1 MARLHEYQGKAILA
15 ANGFKIPRGRAAS
28 TADQAVAAAS
38 ELAGRK
44 GGEVVIKIQAWTTG
58 RAGIG
63 GVAFAKTPDDVRAS
77 AARMLAM
84 KIGQFPVEAVL
95 VEEKIDFEREFF
107 LSFAIDDAARAPVI
121 IFAGGGGSGIE
132 ERAASTRRIAC
143 DVNRGPLDSAVGEA
157 VASCGLSPAHAAGL
171 AESMQKLFAAA
182 RSVEARSLEIN
193 PLVLTKDGQFVAT
206 DCRITIDDYAV
217 ARHPELGI
225 EIAREF
231 DHPPTALERV
241 AYAVEQ
247 SDHRGTFYFAQLAT
261 IAAKDSKGLVGFHG
275 AGGGGSMMSMDAI
288 VNAGFTIANFTDTSG
303 NPSAAKVYRAA
314 RIILAQPDLVGY
326 FGSGSGVASQ
336 EQYWSAYGLAKAF
349 WELDLDI
356 PAVIRLGGNTE
367 DRAVDILRRMSE
379 LLRTAVEGYRK
390 TDAPAMIAER
400 FAELVAGAGG
410 AKWKPRAPR
419 VPKFVK
425 DPSATMLPVKSGR
438 VWIDT
443 AKWPQIRAAVET
455 HSGGLIVD
463 RPAAAGPVAAL
474 PSEEFANKD
483 SELLACDVE
492 CRLAGVEG
500 FYLELDIPGL
510 DELIERKA
518 VASAREDCENE

>member
-28 TADQAVAAAS
+28 TADEAVAAAK
-38 ELAGRK
+38 ELAGEK
-44 GGEVVIKIQAWTTG
+44 NSEVVIKIQAWTTG

-63 GVAFAKTPDDVRAS
+63 GVAFAKKADDVRAH

-84 KIGQFPVEAVL
+84 KVGQFPVEAVL
-95 VEEKIDFEREFF
+95 VEEKIDIEREFF

-143 DVNRGPLDSAVGEA
+143 DVNRGPLDSTVGEA
-157 VASCGLSPAHAAGL
+157 VASCGLSPAHAATL
-171 AESMQKLFAAA
+171 AESIQKLFAAA

-193 PLVLTKDGQFVAT
+193 PLVLTKGDQFVAA
-206 DCRITIDDYAV
+206 DCRVTIDDYAV

-231 DHPPTALERV
+231 DHPPTALERM
-241 AYAVEQ
+241 AYAAEQ
-247 SDHRGTFYFAQLAT
+247 TDHRGTFYFAQLAT
-261 IAAKDSKGLVGFHG
+261 VAAKGSKGLVGFHG

-303 NPSAAKVYRAA
+303 NPSASKVYRAS

-367 DRAVDILRRMSE
+367 DRAVDILRRMSG
-379 LLRTAVEGYRK
+379 LLRAPVEGYRK
-390 TDAPAMIAER
+390 TDTPAMIAER
-400 FAELVAGAGG
+400 FAELVAGASGT
-410 AKWKPRAPR
+410 KWKPRAPR

-425 DPSATMLPVKSGR
+425 DKSATRLPVKNGR

-443 AKWPQIRAAVET
+443 ARWAEIRAAVET
-455 HSGGLIVD
+455 HSSELIVD
-463 RPAAAGPVAAL
+463 RAGAPAAALA
-474 PSEEFANKD
+474 SEEFANKD

-510 DELIERKA
+510 DEVMNAQRN
-518 VASAREDCENE
+518 SGARSRN

>member
-28 TADQAVAAAS
+28 TVDEAVATAK
-38 ELAGRK
+38 ELGD
-44 GGEVVIKIQAWTTG
+44 EVVMKIQGWTTG

-63 GVAFAKTPDDVRAS
+63 GVAFAEKPGEVRAH
-77 AARMLAM
+77 AERMLSM
-84 KIGQFPVEAVL
+84 EVGQFPVEAVL
-95 VEEKIDFEREFF
+95 VEEKVGIDREFF
-107 LSFAIDDAARAPVI
+107 LSFAIDDAARAPII
-121 IFAGGGGSGIE
+121 IFAAGGGTGIE
-132 ERAASTRRIAC
+132 ERAAATKKIPC
-143 DVNRGPLDSAVGEA
+143 DVNRGPLDSAVDEA
-157 VASCGLSPAHAAGL
+157 VASSGLSAKNAKQL
-171 AESMQKLFAAA
+171 NESIRKLFAAA

-193 PLVLTKDGQFVAT
+193 PLVLTKTGEFVAA

-217 ARHPELGI
+217 GRHPELGI

-231 DHPPTALERV
+231 DHPPTTFEQV

-247 SDHRGTFYFAQLAT
+247 DDHRGTFYFAQLAT
-261 IAAKDSKGLVGFHG
+261 TAPKGSNGLVGFHG

-303 NPSAAKVYRAA
+303 NPSASKVYRAA

-367 DRAVDILRRMSE
+367 DRAVDILHRISK
-379 LLRTAVEGYRK
+379 LLRAPVEGYRK
-390 TDAPAMIAER
+390 SDTPAKIAAR
-400 FAELVAGAGG
+400 FAELVAETKG
-410 AKWKPRAPR
+410 AKWKPRIPPAPQ
-419 VPKFVK
+419 FIK
-425 DPSATMLPVKSGR
+425 DSSVVSLPVKNGR
-438 VWIDT
+438 LWIET
-443 AKWPQIRAAVET
+443 VQWPQIRSAIET

-463 RPAAAGPVAAL
+463 RDGAPTAAL
-474 PSEEFANKD
+474 
-483 SELLACDVE
+483 
-492 CRLAGVEG
+492 
-500 FYLELDIPGL
+500 
-510 DELIERKA
+510 
-518 VASAREDCENE
+518 

>member
-15 ANGFKIPRGRAAS
+15 ANGFKIPRGRAVFSA
-28 TADQAVAAAS
+28 QEAVAAAK
-38 ELAGRK
+38 EL

-63 GVAFAKTPDDVRAS
+63 GVAFAKKPDDIRAH
-77 AARMLAM
+77 AGRMLAM
-84 KIGQFPVEAVL
+84 KVGQFPVEAVL
-95 VEEKIDFEREFF
+95 VEEKIDIDREFF

-121 IFAGGGGSGIE
+121 IFATGGGSGIE
-132 ERAASTRRIAC
+132 ERAASTRRILC
-143 DVNRGPLDSAVGEA
+143 DVTRGPLDSAVGEA
-157 VASCGLSPAHAAGL
+157 VASCGLSSKHAAQL
-171 AESMQKLFAAA
+171 SESIKKLFTAA

-193 PLVLTKDGQFVAT
+193 PLVLTKGGEFVAA

-217 ARHPELGI
+217 ARHPELKI

-241 AYAVEQ
+241 AYAAEQ
-247 SDHRGTFYFAQLAT
+247 NDHRGTFYFAQLAT
-261 IAAKDSKGLVGFHG
+261 AAAKDSKGLVGFHG

-303 NPSAAKVYRAA
+303 NPSASKVYRAS

-367 DRAVDILRRMSE
+367 DRAVDILRRMSK
-379 LLRTAVEGYRK
+379 LLRAPVEGYRK
-390 TDAPAMIAER
+390 TDPPAMIAER
-400 FAELVAGAGG
+400 FAELVTSAKGT
-410 AKWKPRAPR
+410 KWKPRAPR
-419 VPKFVK
+419 LPKFVEDK
-425 DPSATMLPVKSGR
+425 SAINLPVKGGR

-443 AKWPQIRAAVET
+443 AQWPQIGRAVET
-455 HSGGLIVD
+455 HSGGLIAD
-463 RPAAAGPVAAL
+463 RAGAPATSL
-474 PSEEFANKD
+474 PNEEFANKD

-510 DELIERKA
+510 GEAMEGTR
-518 VASAREDCENE
+518 

>member
-1 MARLHEYQGKAILA
+1 MARLHENQGKAILA
-15 ANGFKIPRGRAAS
+15 ANGFKIPRGRAAP
-28 TADQAVAAAS
+28 TADEAVAAAN
-38 ELAGRK
+38 ELGADKK

-63 GVAFAKTPDDVRAS
+63 GVAFAKKPDDVRAH

-84 KIGQFPVEAVL
+84 KVGQFPVEAVL
-95 VEEKIDFEREFF
+95 VEEKIDIEREFF

-121 IFAGGGGSGIE
+121 IFATGGGSGIE

-143 DVNRGPLDSAVGEA
+143 DVKRGPLDSAVSEA
-157 VASCGLSPAHAAGL
+157 VASCGLSLAHAAIL
-171 AESMQKLFAAA
+171 AESIQKLFAAA

-193 PLVLTKDGQFVAT
+193 PLVLTKGGEFVAA

-231 DHPPTALERV
+231 DHPPTPVERV

-247 SDHRGTFYFAQLAT
+247 NDHRGTFYFAQLAT
-261 IAAKDSKGLVGFHG
+261 AAAKDSKGLVGFHG

-303 NPSAAKVYRAA
+303 NPSASKVYRAA

-349 WELDLDI
+349 LELDLDI
-356 PAVIRLGGNTE
+356 AAVVRLGGNTE
-367 DRAVDILRRMSE
+367 DRAVDILHRMSK
-379 LLRTAVEGYRK
+379 LLRAPVEGYRK
-390 TDAPAMIAER
+390 TDTPAFIASR
-400 FAELVAGAGG
+400 FAELVAE
-410 AKWKPRAPR
+410 AKGKRWKPRSPR
-419 VPKFVK
+419 VPKFTR
-425 DPSATMLPVKSGR
+425 DPSAMMVPVKNGR
-438 VWIDT
+438 VWIHT
-443 AKWPQIRAAVET
+443 ERWSEIRAAVET

-463 RPAAAGPVAAL
+463 RGGAPAAALTA
-474 PSEEFANKD
+474 EEFATKD

-492 CRLAGVEG
+492 CRLARIEG

-510 DELIERKA
+510 DELIEGTH
-518 VASAREDCENE
+518 

>member
-15 ANGFKIPRGRAAS
+15 VNGFKIPRGRAAS
-28 TADQAVAAAS
+28 TADEAMTVAK
-38 ELAGRK
+38 ELAAEKK

-63 GVAFAKTPDDVRAS
+63 GVAFAKKPDDVRAH
-77 AARMLAM
+77 AARMLSM
-84 KIGQFPVEAVL
+84 KVGQFPVEAVL
-95 VEEKIDFEREFF
+95 VEEKIDIEREFF
-107 LSFAIDDAARAPVI
+107 LSFALDDAARAPVI
-121 IFAGGGGSGIE
+121 IFASDGGSGIE
-132 ERAASTRRIAC
+132 ERAASTSRIAC
-143 DVNRGPLDSAVGEA
+143 DVNRGPLDSAVHEA
-157 VASCGLSPAHAAGL
+157 VSSCGLSPAHAKQL
-171 AESMQKLFAAA
+171 AESIRKLFDAA

-193 PLVLTKDGQFVAT
+193 PLVLNKTGELVAA
-206 DCRITIDDYAV
+206 DCRIMIDDYAV
-217 ARHPELGI
+217 GRHPELGI

-247 SDHRGTFYFAQLAT
+247 NDHRGTFYFAQLAAA
-261 IAAKDSKGLVGFHG
+261 AAKGSKGLVGFHG

-367 DRAVDILRRMSE
+367 DRAVDILQRMSK
-379 LLRTAVEGYRK
+379 LLRAPVEGYRK
-390 TDAPAMIAER
+390 TDIPATIAAR
-400 FAELVAGAGG
+400 FAELVAGAAGM
-410 AKWKPRAPR
+410 KWKPRAPR
-419 VPKFVK
+419 VPEFVK
-425 DPSATMLPVKSGR
+425 RSKAKMLPVKSGR
-438 VWIDT
+438 VWIDN
-443 AKWPQIRAAVET
+443 AHWPQIRAAVET

-463 RPAAAGPVAAL
+463 REGVPSPSL
-474 PSEEFANKD
+474 PSEEFATKD
-483 SELLACDVE
+483 SELLACDIE
-492 CRLAGVEG
+492 CRLAGVQG
-500 FYLELDIPGL
+500 FYLELDVPGL
-510 DELIERKA
+510 DELIGG
-518 VASAREDCENE
+518 AR

>member
-15 ANGFKIPRGRAAS
+15 ANGFKIPRGRVAS
-28 TADQAVAAAS
+28 TTDEAMATAK
-38 ELAGRK
+38 EL
-44 GGEVVIKIQAWTTG
+44 GGEVVIKIQVWTTG

-63 GVAFAKTPDDVRAS
+63 GVVYAKKPDEVRVHAT
-77 AARMLAM
+77 RMLATEV
-84 KIGQFPVEAVL
+84 GQFPVEAVL
-95 VEEKIDFEREFF
+95 VEEKIDIDREFF

-121 IFAGGGGSGIE
+121 IFAAGGGTGIE
-132 ERAASTRRIAC
+132 ERATSTRRIPC
-143 DVNRGPLDSAVGEA
+143 DVNRGPLESALNEAVG
-157 VASCGLSPAHAAGL
+157 SCGLSPALAAQL
-171 AESMQKLFAAA
+171 AESVRKLFTAA

-193 PLVLTKDGQFVAT
+193 PLVLSKGGEFIAA

-217 ARHPELGI
+217 VRHPDLGI

-231 DHPPTALERV
+231 DHPPTALERM

-247 SDHRGTFYFAQLAT
+247 NDHRGTFYFAQLAT
-261 IAAKDSKGLVGFHG
+261 AAPKSSKGLVGFHG

-303 NPSAAKVYRAA
+303 NPSASKVYRAA

-367 DRAVDILRRMSE
+367 DRAVDILRRMSK
-379 LLRTAVEGYRK
+379 LLRAPVEGYRK
-390 TDAPAMIAER
+390 NDAPATIAAR
-400 FAELVAGAGG
+400 FAELVAPAD
-410 AKWKPRAPR
+410 ARRWKPRTPR

-425 DPSATMLPVKSGR
+425 DPSATMLSVKNGR
-438 VWIDT
+438 IWIDT
-443 AKWPQIRAAVET
+443 AKWPQIRRAVET

-463 RPAAAGPVAAL
+463 RAGEPPTML
-474 PSEEFANKD
+474 PNEEFATKD

-492 CRLAGVEG
+492 CCLAGIEG
-500 FYLELDIPGL
+500 FYLELDIPGF
-510 DELIERKA
+510 DELI
-518 VASAREDCENE
+518 ASSLSPAR

>member
-15 ANGFKIPRGRAAS
+15 GNGFKIPRGSPAR
-28 TADQAVAAAS
+28 TAKEAVAAAAK
-38 ELAGRK
+38 LD
-44 GGEVVIKIQAWTTG
+44 GEVVIKIQAWTTG

-63 GVAFAKTPDDVRAS
+63 GVAFAKQPDQVRAH
-77 AARMLAM
+77 ATRMLAM
-84 KIGQFPVEAVL
+84 KVGQFPVEAVL
-95 VEEKIDFEREFF
+95 VEEKIDIDREFF
-107 LSFAIDDAARAPVI
+107 LSFAIDDAARAPII
-121 IFAGGGGSGIE
+121 IFAVGGGTGIE
-132 ERAASTRRIAC
+132 ERAASTRRIPC
-143 DVNRGPLDSAVGEA
+143 DVNGGPLESAVKEA
-157 VASCGLSPAHAAGL
+157 VGSCGLSPKQATQLG
-171 AESMQKLFAAA
+171 ESIRKLFDAA

-193 PLVLTKDGQFVAT
+193 PLVLTKGDEFVAA

-261 IAAKDSKGLVGFHG
+261 AAPKGSKDLAGFHG

-303 NPSAAKVYRAA
+303 NPSASKVYRAA

-367 DRAVDILRRMSE
+367 DRAVDILHRMSK
-379 LLRTAVEGYRK
+379 LLRAPVEGYRK
-390 TDAPAMIAER
+390 SDTPATIATR
-400 FAELVAGAGG
+400 FAELVESTGG
-410 AKWKPRAPR
+410 TKWKPRIPRAPH
-419 VPKFVK
+419 FIK
-425 DPSATMLPVKSGR
+425 DSSVVSLPVKNGS

-443 AKWPQIRAAVET
+443 KQWPQIRGAVET

-463 RPAAAGPVAAL
+463 REGVPVPSL
-474 PSEEFANKD
+474 PDKEFATKD

-492 CRLAGVEG
+492 CRLAEVEG
-500 FYLELDIPGL
+500 FYLELDIPEL
-510 DELIERKA
+510 DELIGG
-518 VASAREDCENE
+518 AR

>member
-28 TADQAVAAAS
+28 TADEAVSVAK
-38 ELAGRK
+38 ELLDQK
-44 GGEVVIKIQAWTTG
+44 GSEVVVKIQAWTTG

-63 GVAFAKTPDDVRAS
+63 GVAFAKKPDVARGH
-77 AARMLAM
+77 AARMLEM
-84 KIGQFPVEAVL
+84 KVGQFPVEAVL
-95 VEEKIDFEREFF
+95 VEEKIAIEREFF
-107 LSFAIDDAARAPVI
+107 LSFAIDDAARAPII
-121 IFAGGGGSGIE
+121 IFSAGGGSGIE

-143 DVNRGPLDSAVGEA
+143 DVKRGPLNADLVEA
-157 VASCGLSPAHAAGL
+157 AGSCGLSPEHATQLG
-171 AESMQKLFAAA
+171 ESMRKLFAAA
-182 RSVEARSLEIN
+182 RGVEARSLEIN
-193 PLVLTKDGQFVAT
+193 PLVLTKEGEFVAA
-206 DCRITIDDYAV
+206 DCRLTIDDYAV
-217 ARHPELGI
+217 ARHPELKI

-231 DHPPTALERV
+231 DHPPTELERV
-241 AYAVEQ
+241 AHAVEQ
-247 SDHRGTFYFAQLAT
+247 NDHRGTFYFAQLAT
-261 IAAKDSKGLVGFHG
+261 FAPKESKGLVGFHG

-303 NPSAAKVYRAA
+303 NPSASKVYRAS

-367 DRAVDILRRMSE
+367 DRAVDILRRMSK
-379 LLRTAVEGYRK
+379 LLRAPIEGYRK
-390 TDAPAMIAER
+390 SDAPAVIAER
-400 FAELVAGAGG
+400 FAKLVEDGDGI
-410 AKWKPRAPR
+410 KWKPRAAR

-425 DPSATMLPVKSGR
+425 DPAATILPVKNGR

-443 AKWPQIRAAVET
+443 TNWPDIRRAVET
-455 HSGGLIVD
+455 HSGGVIVD
-463 RPAAAGPVAAL
+463 RSDAPAMAL
-474 PSEEFANKD
+474 KSDEFANKD

-492 CRLAGVEG
+492 CRLAGIEG

-510 DELIERKA
+510 DELVKL
-518 VASAREDCENE
+518 

>member
-15 ANGFKIPRGRAAS
+15 ANGFKIPQGRAAS
-28 TADQAVAAAS
+28 TADEAVVAAK
-38 ELAGRK
+38 EITGKK

-63 GVAFAKTPDDVRAS
+63 GVAFAKKPDEVRAH
-77 AARMLAM
+77 AERMLAM
-84 KIGQFPVEAVL
+84 KVGQFPVEAVL
-95 VEEKIDFEREFF
+95 VEEKIDIEREFF
-107 LSFAIDDAARAPVI
+107 LSFAIHDAARAPVI

-157 VASCGLSPAHAAGL
+157 VASCGLSKTNGAQLG
-171 AESMQKLFAAA
+171 ESIRKLFAAA

-193 PLVLTKDGQFVAT
+193 PLVLTKDGQFVAA

-217 ARHPELGI
+217 ARHPELEI

-231 DHPPTALERV
+231 DHPPTPLERV

-247 SDHRGTFYFAQLAT
+247 NDHRGTFYFAQLAT
-261 IAAKDSKGLVGFHG
+261 SAAKVSKGLVGFHG

-288 VNAGFTIANFTDTSG
+288 VNAGFNIANFTDTSG
-303 NPSAAKVYRAA
+303 NPSASKVYRAA

-349 WELDLDI
+349 WELDLGI

-367 DRAVDILRRMSE
+367 DRAVDILRRMSKV
-379 LLRTAVEGYRK
+379 LSAPIEGYRK
-390 TDAPAMIAER
+390 SDTPAKIATR
-400 FAELVAGAGG
+400 FAELVAEAKN

-419 VPKFVK
+419 ALEFVK
-425 DPSATMLPVKSGR
+425 NKSSVMLAVKNGR

-443 AKWPQIRAAVET
+443 AQWPQIRSAIET

-463 RPAAAGPVAAL
+463 HKGVPAPSL
-474 PSEEFANKD
+474 PDEEFATKD

-492 CRLAGVEG
+492 CRLGRIEG
-500 FYLELDIPGL
+500 FYLELDIPRV
-510 DELIERKA
+510 DEL
-518 VASAREDCENE
+518 V